1 MAYKMDWRIYNRW
14 GALVF
19 QSASPSIGWDGMY
32 KGKLQ
37 AQEVYVYVMLRSQTP
52 TTGKKGDITL
62 F

>member
-1 MAYKMDWRIYNRW
+1 MDWRIYNRW

-37 AQEVYVYVMLRSQTP
+37 AQEVYVYVLDVTFSDGTNYR
-52 TTGKKGDITL
+52 KKVI
-62 F
+62 